1 MVQTPDKMLNR
12 VTAWQKAVVRE
23 AVIRPLAFE
32 KKLSAAERF
41 AACRELGLKATRFYQ
56 LLGQFRRKP
65 VTSSLLDETPGP
77 KKGRRLLLSEQE
89 DAVGCAIQ
97 EIYCRRERPTIT
109 AVHDHV
115 RFICRQRNISAPSWK
130 AVKVRIDRSDQRKL
144 AKAREGASVARQQ
157 YVPVVDEYSVVHA
170 LEVVQI
176 DHTLVDLFVVD
187 AVNRQPLQRPWLT
200 LAIDVASRMVVGFYL
215 SLEHPSSTSVA
226 LAIRHM
232 VLPKASWLVEQN
244 VVGDWPVYG
253 LPTAIHLDNAREFRG
268 KALAWG
274 TAEHGIKLI
283 HRPVARP
290 HYGGHIERLIGT
302 MMGAVHFLPGSTSSD
317 ISARG
322 DYDPQKHAVMT
333 FDELERWL
341 TLEIVGR
348 YHADVHR
355 ALKIPPRLAWED
367 AVLSRGGPL
376 RLPYDEHR
384 FVLDFL
390 PFEERVIRRD
400 GLHLFGLKYW
410 DDVLSPWTGAP
421 DKMRVRYDPRD
432 ISCVFV
438 DGPNGE
444 NWPVRFADLSRPRI
458 TLGEHRQAVAALR
471 ARGFQSVDEHLIFE
485 TIEAQR
491 QLVEGASRQTRSIR
505 RGAERRSRA
514 LAATDWNE
522 AELTDDADDEDF
534 SDLAPLSV
542 EEWS

>member
-1 MVQTPDKMLNR
+1 M
-12 VTAWQKAVVRE
+12 
-23 AVIRPLAFE
+23 
-32 KKLSAAERF
+32 
-41 AACRELGLKATRFYQ
+41 
-56 LLGQFRRKP
+56 
-65 VTSSLLDETPGP
+65 
-77 KKGRRLLLSEQE
+77 
-89 DAVGCAIQ
+89 
-97 EIYCRRERPTIT
+97 
-109 AVHDHV
+109 
-115 RFICRQRNISAPSWK
+115 
-130 AVKVRIDRSDQRKL
+130 KVRIDRSDQKKL

-157 YVPVVDEYSVVHA
+157 YKPVTDEYSA
-170 LEVVQI
+170 GAAMEVVQI

-200 LAIDVASRMVVGFYL
+200 LAIDVASRMVAGFYL

-232 VLPKASWLVEQN
+232 VLPKTSWLAERN
-244 VVGDWPVYG
+244 AAGDWPVHG

-274 TAEHGIKLI
+274 AAEHGINLI

-317 ISARG
+317 IGSCG
-322 DYDPQKHAVMT
+322 DYNPQKHAVMT

-341 TLEIVGR
+341 TLEIIGR
-348 YHADVHR
+348 HHADIHR

-367 AVLSRGGPL
+367 AVLSRREPL

-390 PFEERVIRRD
+390 PFEERIIRRD
-400 GLHLFGLKYW
+400 GLHLFGLRYW
-410 DDVLSPWTGAP
+410 DDVLSPLTGAP

-444 NWPVRFADLSRPRI
+444 SWPVRFADLSRPRI

-471 ARGFQSVDEHLIFE
+471 ARGLQSVDEHLIFE

-491 QLVEGASRQTRSIR
+491 QIVEVAGRQTRSIR

-514 LAATDWNE
+514 LAATDRQHVE
-522 AELTDDADDEDF
+522 TIDDADEDNF

>member
-1 MVQTPDKMLNR
+1 MVRIPDRTLSSE
-12 VTAWQKAVVRE
+12 TAWQRAVARE
-23 AVIRPLAFE
+23 AVIRPIASV
-32 KKLSAAERF
+32 KKLTAPEKF
-41 AACRELGLKATRFYQ
+41 AACRQLGLKPTRFYQ
-56 LLGQFRRKP
+56 LLAQFRRKP

-77 KKGRRLLLSEQE
+77 EKGRRLLSAGQE
-89 DAVGCAIQ
+89 DAVACAIQ

-115 RFICRQRNISAPSWK
+115 RIICPQRNLIAPSWK
-130 AVKVRIDRSDQRKL
+130 AVKVRIDRFDLKKL
-144 AKAREGASVARQQ
+144 ARAREGASAARQQ
-157 YVPVVDEYSVVHA
+157 YTPAIDVYSVAHA
-170 LEVVQI
+170 MEVVQI

-200 LAIDVASRMVVGFYL
+200 LAIDVASRMVAGFYL

-226 LAIRHM
+226 LAVRQM

-283 HRPVARP
+283 YRPVARP

-317 ISARG
+317 IIARG

-348 YHADVHR
+348 YHADIHR
-355 ALKIPPRLAWED
+355 ALRIPPRLAWED
-367 AVLSRGGPL
+367 SVLARREPL

-384 FVLDFL
+384 FVMDFL

-438 DGPNGE
+438 DGPSGE
-444 NWPVRFADLSRPRI
+444 NWPVRFAHLGRPRI

-471 ARGFQSVDEHLIFE
+471 ARGLQSVDEHLIFE

-491 QLVEGASRQTRSIR
+491 RIVEIAGRQTRSVR
-505 RGAERRSRA
+505 REAERQLRA
-514 LAATDWNE
+514 LAATDRQQ
-522 AELTDDADDEDF
+522 AEITDDADGDDF
-534 SDLAPLSV
+534 FDLAPLSV

>member
-1 MVQTPDKMLNR
+1 MAQTPNGMR
-12 VTAWQKAVVRE
+12 ISEMAWQKALARD
-23 AVIRPLAFE
+23 AVIRPLAFGGT
-32 KKLSAAERF
+32 LSVTERSS
-41 AACRELGLKATRFYQ
+41 ACKQLGLKQSRFYQ

-77 KKGRRLLLSEQE
+77 EKGRRLLSPEQE
-89 DAVGCAIQ
+89 AVVTQAIQ
-97 EIYCRRERPTIT
+97 ETYCRRERPTIT

-115 RFICRQRNISAPSWK
+115 RFVCRERNLAAPSWK
-130 AVKVRIDRSDQRKL
+130 AVKVRIDQADRQKL
-144 AKAREGASVARQQ
+144 TKAREGAPASRQRFSA
-157 YVPVVDEYSVVHA
+157 VVGEYSAEHA
-170 LEVVQI
+170 MEIVQI

-200 LAIDVASRMVVGFYL
+200 LAIDIASRMVAGFYL

-232 VLPKASWLVEQN
+232 VLPKTPWLAEQK
-244 VVGDWPVYG
+244 VSGDWPVYG

-268 KALAWG
+268 KALVWG
-274 TAEHGIKLI
+274 AAEHGINLI

-317 ISARG
+317 VASRG

-333 FDELERWL
+333 FDELEQWL
-341 TLEIVGR
+341 ALEIVGR
-348 YHADVHR
+348 YHADIHR

-367 AVLSRGGPL
+367 AVVARREPL
-376 RLPYDEHR
+376 RLPYDGHR

-438 DGPNGE
+438 DGPTGE
-444 NWPVRFADLSRPRI
+444 SWPVRFADLGRPRI

-471 ARGFQSVDEHLIFE
+471 ARGLQSVDEHLIFE

-491 QLVEGASRQTRSIR
+491 QIVEMAGRQTRSMR
-505 RGAERRSRA
+505 RGVERQARA
-514 LAATDWNE
+514 FAATE
-522 AELTDDADDEDF
+522 RHTIGTTDDDDESEF
-534 SDLAPLSV
+534 LDLSPLSV

>member
-1 MVQTPDKMLNR
+1 MAQTPDRMLIGE
-12 VTAWQKAVVRE
+12 TAWQKALARE
-23 AVIRPLAFE
+23 AVIRRIAFV
-32 KKLSAAERF
+32 KKLTGSERF
-41 AACRELGLKATRFYQ
+41 TACSQLGIRPTRFYQ
-56 LLGQFRRKP
+56 LLHQFRRRP

-77 KKGRRLLLSEQE
+77 KKGRRLLSPEQE
-89 DAVGCAIQ
+89 AVIAHAIQ
-97 EIYCRRERPTIT
+97 ETYCRRERPTIT
-109 AVHDHV
+109 AVHEHV
-115 RFICRQRNISAPSWK
+115 RLVCRERNLPAPSWK
-130 AVKVRIDRSDQRKL
+130 AVKVRIDQADRQKL
-144 AKAREGASVARQQ
+144 TKAREGAPAARQRFSA
-157 YVPVVDEYSVVHA
+157 VVGEYSA
-170 LEVVQI
+170 EQAMEIVQI
-176 DHTLVDLFVVD
+176 DHTLVDIFVVD

-200 LAIDVASRMVVGFYL
+200 LGIDIASRIVAGFYL

-232 VLPKASWLVEQN
+232 VLPKKPWLAEQK
-244 VVGDWPVYG
+244 VSGDWPVYG

-268 KALAWG
+268 RALAWG
-274 TAEHGIKLI
+274 VAEHGINLI

-317 ISARG
+317 IASRG

-341 TLEIVGR
+341 ALEIVGR
-348 YHADVHR
+348 YHAEIHR
-355 ALKIPPRLAWED
+355 ALKIPPRLAWEN
-367 AVLSRGGPL
+367 AVLARHEPL

-410 DDVLSPWTGAP
+410 DDVLSPWAGGP
-421 DKMRVRYDPRD
+421 GKMRVRYDPRD
-432 ISCVFV
+432 ISCVFA

-444 NWPVRFADLSRPRI
+444 SWPVRFANLGRPRI

-471 ARGFQSVDEHLIFE
+471 ARGLQSVDEHLIFE

-491 QLVEGASRQTRSIR
+491 QIVEMAGRQTRSMR
-505 RGAERRSRA
+505 RGVERQARA
-514 LAATDWNE
+514 LAATE
-522 AELTDDADDEDF
+522 RHTIGTTDDDDESEF
-534 SDLAPLSV
+534 LNLSPLSV

>member
-1 MVQTPDKMLNR
+1 
-12 VTAWQKAVVRE
+12 
-23 AVIRPLAFE
+23 
-32 KKLSAAERF
+32 
-41 AACRELGLKATRFYQ
+41 
-56 LLGQFRRKP
+56 
-65 VTSSLLDETPGP
+65 
-77 KKGRRLLLSEQE
+77 
-89 DAVGCAIQ
+89 
-97 EIYCRRERPTIT
+97 
-109 AVHDHV
+109 
-115 RFICRQRNISAPSWK
+115 
-130 AVKVRIDRSDQRKL
+130 VKVRIDQADRQKL
-144 AKAREGASVARQQ
+144 TIAREGAPAARQRFSA
-157 YVPVVDEYSVVHA
+157 VVGEYSAEHA
-170 LEVVQI
+170 MEIVQI

-200 LAIDVASRMVVGFYL
+200 LAIDIASRMVAGFYL

-226 LAIRHM
+226 LASRHM
-232 VLPKASWLVEQN
+232 VLPKTPWLTEQN
-244 VVGDWPVYG
+244 VIGDWPVNG
-253 LPTAIHLDNAREFRG
+253 LPTTIHLDNAREFRG
-268 KALAWG
+268 RALAWG
-274 TAEHGIKLI
+274 VAEHGINLI

-317 ISARG
+317 IASRG

-348 YHADVHR
+348 YHADIHR

-367 AVLSRGGPL
+367 AVLARHERL

-390 PFEERVIRRD
+390 PSEERAIRRD

-438 DGPNGE
+438 DGPDGE
-444 NWPVRFADLSRPRI
+444 SWPVRFANLGRPRI

-471 ARGFQSVDEHLIFE
+471 ARGLQSVDEHLIFN
-485 TIEAQR
+485 TIETQR
-491 QLVEGASRQTRSIR
+491 QIVEMAGRQTRSMR
-505 RGAERRSRA
+505 RGVERQARA
-514 LAATDWNE
+514 LAATE
-522 AELTDDADDEDF
+522 RHTIGTTDDDDESEF
-534 SDLAPLSV
+534 LDLSPLSV

>member
-1 MVQTPDKMLNR
+1 MTQTSDRMLIGEI
-12 VTAWQKAVVRE
+12 AWQKALARE
-23 AVIRPLAFE
+23 AVIRPLAFLGT
-32 KKLSAAERF
+32 LSAADR
-41 AACRELGLKATRFYQ
+41 ALACRQLDLRPSRFYQ

-65 VTSSLLDETPGP
+65 VTSSLLDETRGP
-77 KKGRRLLLSEQE
+77 EKGRRLLSPEQE
-89 DAVGCAIQ
+89 AVVTHAIK
-97 EIYCRRERPTIT
+97 ETYCRPERPTIT

-115 RFICRQRNISAPSWK
+115 RLICRQRNLPVPSWK
-130 AVKVRIDRSDQRKL
+130 AVKVRIDQTDRQKL
-144 AKAREGASVARQQ
+144 TKAREGAPTARQRFSA
-157 YVPVVDEYSVVHA
+157 VVGEYSAEHA
-170 LEVVQI
+170 MEIVQI

-200 LAIDVASRMVVGFYL
+200 LAIDIASRMVAGFYL

-232 VLPKASWLVEQN
+232 VLPKTPWLAEQN
-244 VVGDWPVYG
+244 MIGDWPVYG
-253 LPTAIHLDNAREFRG
+253 LPTTIHLDNAREFRG
-268 KALAWG
+268 RALAWG
-274 TAEHGIKLI
+274 VAEHGINLI

-317 ISARG
+317 IASRG

-341 TLEIVGR
+341 ALEIVGR
-348 YHADVHR
+348 YHAEIHR
-355 ALKIPPRLAWED
+355 ALKVPPRLAWDD
-367 AVLSRGGPL
+367 AVHARHERL

-444 NWPVRFADLSRPRI
+444 SWPVRFADLGRPRI

-471 ARGFQSVDEHLIFE
+471 ARGLQSVDEGLIFE

-491 QLVEGASRQTRSIR
+491 QIVENAGRQTRSMR
-505 RGAERRSRA
+505 RGVERQARA
-514 LAATDWNE
+514 LAATE
-522 AELTDDADDEDF
+522 RHTIGTTDDDDESEF
-534 SDLAPLSV
+534 LDLSPLSV

>member
-1 MVQTPDKMLNR
+1 MVQTPDKMLTSE
-12 VTAWQKAVVRE
+12 TAWQKAVVRE

-32 KKLSAAERF
+32 RKLSAAERF
-41 AACRELGLKATRFYQ
+41 AACRQLGLKRTRFYQ
-56 LLGQFRRKP
+56 LLAQFRRKP

-77 KKGRRLLLSEQE
+77 EKGRRLLSSEQE
-89 DAVGCAIQ
+89 DAVACAIQ

-115 RFICRQRNISAPSWK
+115 RVICRQRNIPAPSWK
-130 AVKVRIDRSDQRKL
+130 AVKVRIDRSDQKKL
-144 AKAREGASVARQQ
+144 AKAREGASVSHQQ
-157 YVPVVDEYSVVHA
+157 YKPVTDEYSVGHA

-200 LAIDVASRMVVGFYL
+200 LAIDVASRMVAGFYL

-232 VLPKASWLVEQN
+232 VLPKTSWLAERN
-244 VVGDWPVYG
+244 VVGDWPTHG

-268 KALAWG
+268 RALVWG
-274 TAEHGIKLI
+274 AAEHGINLI

-317 ISARG
+317 IGSRG

-341 TLEIVGR
+341 TLEIIGR
-348 YHADVHR
+348 YHADIHR

-367 AVLSRGGPL
+367 AVLSRREPL
-376 RLPYDEHR
+376 RLPYDKHR

-410 DDVLSPWTGAP
+410 DDVLSPWTGVP

-438 DGPNGE
+438 DGPSGE
-444 NWPVRFADLSRPRI
+444 SWPVRFAELGRPRI

-471 ARGFQSVDEHLIFE
+471 ARGLQSVDEHLIFE

-491 QLVEGASRQTRSIR
+491 QIVEVAGRQTRSIR

-514 LAATDWNE
+514 LAATDRQHVE
-522 AELTDDADDEDF
+522 TVDDADEDNF

>member
-1 MVQTPDKMLNR
+1 MAQTPESILISE
-12 VTAWQKAVVRE
+12 TAWQKALARE
-23 AVIRPLAFE
+23 AVIRPIAFVGA
-32 KKLSAAERF
+32 LNAAERF
-41 AACRELGLKATRFYQ
+41 SACRQLGLRPTRFYQ
-56 LLGQFRRKP
+56 LLRQFRRKP

-77 KKGRRLLLSEQE
+77 EKGRRLLSAEQE
-89 DAVGCAIQ
+89 AAVTWAIQ
-97 EIYCRRERPTIT
+97 ETYCRRERPTIT

-115 RFICRQRNISAPSWK
+115 RLICRQRDLPAPSWK
-130 AVKVRIDRSDQRKL
+130 AVKVRIDQVDRQKL
-144 AKAREGASVARQQ
+144 TKAREGARAARQR
-157 YVPVVDEYSVVHA
+157 YSPVVDEYSAQHA
-170 LEVVQI
+170 MEIVQI

-200 LAIDVASRMVVGFYL
+200 LAIDVASRMVAGFYL
-215 SLEHPSSTSVA
+215 SLEHPSSTSAA

-232 VLPKASWLVEQN
+232 VLPKASWLAEQN
-244 VVGDWPVYG
+244 VVGNWPVHG

-268 KALAWG
+268 RALAWG
-274 TAEHGIKLI
+274 VAEHGINLI

-317 ISARG
+317 VASRG
-322 DYDPQKHAVMT
+322 DYDPRKHAVMT

-348 YHADVHR
+348 YHADIHR
-355 ALKIPPRLAWED
+355 ALRIPPRLAWED
-367 AVLSRGGPL
+367 AVLARHELL

-410 DDVLSPWTGAP
+410 DDVLSPWAGGP
-421 DKMRVRYDPRD
+421 GKMRVRYDPRD
-432 ISCVFV
+432 ISCVFA
-438 DGPNGE
+438 DAPNGE
-444 NWPVRFADLSRPRI
+444 SWPVRFANLGRPRI

-471 ARGFQSVDEHLIFE
+471 ARGLQSVDEHLIFE

-491 QLVEGASRQTRSIR
+491 QIVEMAGRQTRSMR
-505 RGAERRSRA
+505 RGVERRARA
-514 LAATDWNE
+514 LAATE
-522 AELTDDADDEDF
+522 RHTIGTKDDDDESEF
-534 SDLAPLSV
+534 LDLSPLSV

>member
-1 MVQTPDKMLNR
+1 MVQTPERTLISE
-12 VTAWQKAVVRE
+12 TAWQKAVARE
-23 AVIRPLAFE
+23 AVIRPIAFQ
-32 KKLSAAERF
+32 KNLTAPERF
-41 AACRELGLKATRFYQ
+41 AACRELGLKPTRFYQ
-56 LLGQFRRKP
+56 LLAQFRRKP
-65 VTSSLLDETPGP
+65 ITSSLLDEKPGP
-77 KKGRRLLLSEQE
+77 EKGRRLLSSEQE
-89 DAVGCAIQ
+89 DAVTCAIQ
-97 EIYCRRERPTIT
+97 DTYCRRERPTIT

-115 RFICRQRNISAPSWK
+115 RVICRQRDIPAPSWK

-144 AKAREGASVARQQ
+144 AKAREGAIVARQQ
-157 YVPVVDEYSVVHA
+157 YKPVTDEYSVGDA
-170 LEVVQI
+170 MEVVQI

-200 LAIDVASRMVVGFYL
+200 LAIDVASRMVAGFYL

-232 VLPKASWLVEQN
+232 VLPKTSWLAERN
-244 VVGDWPVYG
+244 VVSDWPVHG
-253 LPTAIHLDNAREFRG
+253 LPAAIHLDNAREFRG

-274 TAEHGIKLI
+274 AAEHGINLI

-317 ISARG
+317 IGSRG

-348 YHADVHR
+348 YHAEIHR
-355 ALKIPPRLAWED
+355 ALKIPPWLAWED
-367 AVLSRGGPL
+367 AVLARREPL

-444 NWPVRFADLSRPRI
+444 SWPVRFADLGRPRI

-471 ARGFQSVDEHLIFE
+471 ARGLQSVDEHLIFE

-491 QLVEGASRQTRSIR
+491 QIVEMASRQTRSSR
-505 RGAERRSRA
+505 RGAERQSRA
-514 LAATDWNE
+514 LAAIDQQRVETI
-522 AELTDDADDEDF
+522 DDADEDNF

>member
-1 MVQTPDKMLNR
+1 M
-12 VTAWQKAVVRE
+12 
-23 AVIRPLAFE
+23 
-32 KKLSAAERF
+32 
-41 AACRELGLKATRFYQ
+41 
-56 LLGQFRRKP
+56 
-65 VTSSLLDETPGP
+65 LDETPGP
-77 KKGRRLLLSEQE
+77 EKGRRLLSREHE
-89 DAVGCAIQ
+89 DAVAYAIQ
-97 EIYCRRERPTIT
+97 ETYCRRERPTIT

-115 RFICRQRNISAPSWK
+115 RVICRQRNLPAPSWK
-130 AVKVRIDRSDQRKL
+130 AVKARIDQSDRQKL
-144 AKAREGASVARQQ
+144 TKAREGGRAARQR
-157 YVPVVDEYSVVHA
+157 YTPVVEEYSAQHA
-170 LEVVQI
+170 MEIVQI

-187 AVNRQPLQRPWLT
+187 VVSREPLQRPWLT
-200 LAIDVASRMVVGFYL
+200 LAIDVASRMVAGFYL

-232 VLPKASWLVEQN
+232 VLPKASWLAEQN
-244 VVGDWPVYG
+244 VVGDWPVHG

-274 TAEHGIKLI
+274 AAEHGINLI

-317 ISARG
+317 IGSRG
-322 DYDPQKHAVMT
+322 DCDPQKHAVMT

-348 YHADVHR
+348 YHADIHR

-367 AVLSRGGPL
+367 AVLARREPL

-390 PFEERVIRRD
+390 SFEERAIRRD

-421 DKMRVRYDPRD
+421 EKMRVRYDPRD

-444 NWPVRFADLSRPRI
+444 SWPVRFADLGRPRI
-458 TLGEHRQAVAALR
+458 TLGEHRQAMAALR
-471 ARGFQSVDEHLIFE
+471 ARGLQSVDEHLIFE

-491 QLVEGASRQTRSIR
+491 QIVEMAGRQTRSIR
-505 RGAERRSRA
+505 RGAERQSRA
-514 LAATDWNE
+514 LAATNRQQ
-522 AELTDDADDEDF
+522 AGMTDDGDEDDF
-534 SDLAPLSV
+534 LDLSPLSV

>member
-1 MVQTPDKMLNR
+1 MVQTPDRMIISE
-12 VTAWQKAVVRE
+12 TAWQKAVARE
-23 AVIRPLAFE
+23 AVIRPIDFV
-32 KKLSAAERF
+32 KKLTGPERF
-41 AACRELGLKATRFYQ
+41 AACRELGLKPSRFYQ
-56 LLGQFRRKP
+56 LLARFRRKP
-65 VTSSLLDETPGP
+65 VTSSLLDEPPGP
-77 KKGRRLLLSEQE
+77 EKGKLLLPPEQE
-89 DAVGCAIQ
+89 DAVTCAIQ
-97 EIYCRRERPTIT
+97 QIYCRRERPTIT
-109 AVHDHV
+109 AVHDQV
-115 RFICRQRNISAPSWK
+115 RLICRQRNIPAPSWK
-130 AVKVRIDRSDQRKL
+130 AVKVRIDRFDQRKL
-144 AKAREGASVARQQ
+144 AKAREGARGARQQ
-157 YVPVVDEYSVVHA
+157 FTPVVDEYSVGSA
-170 LEVVQI
+170 MEVVQI

-187 AVNRQPLQRPWLT
+187 VVNRQPLQRPWLT
-200 LAIDVASRMVVGFYL
+200 LAIDVASRMVAGFYL

-232 VLPKASWLVEQN
+232 VLPKTLWLAERN
-244 VVGDWPVYG
+244 VVGDWPVHG
-253 LPTAIHLDNAREFRG
+253 FPTAIHLDNAREFRG

-274 TAEHGIKLI
+274 AAEHGINLI

-317 ISARG
+317 IGSRG

-348 YHADVHR
+348 YHADIHR

-367 AVLSRGGPL
+367 AVPSRREPL

-390 PFEERVIRRD
+390 PFEERVVRRD

-432 ISCVFV
+432 ISCVFI

-444 NWPVRFADLSRPRI
+444 SWPVRFADLSRPRI

-471 ARGFQSVDEHLIFE
+471 ARGLQSVDEHLIFE
-485 TIEAQR
+485 NIEAQR
-491 QLVEGASRQTRSIR
+491 QIVEMAERQTRSMR
-505 RGAERRSRA
+505 RGAERQLRA
-514 LAATDWNE
+514 LAATDQQHME
-522 AELTDDADDEDF
+522 MTDDAKEEDF
-534 SDLAPLSV
+534 FDLVPLSV

>member
-1 MVQTPDKMLNR
+1 MAQTPNGTLISE
-12 VTAWQKAVVRE
+12 TAWQKALARE
-23 AVIRPLAFE
+23 AVIRPLAFGGA
-32 KKLSAAERF
+32 LSVSERSS
-41 AACRELGLKATRFYQ
+41 ACRQLGLRPSRLYQ
-56 LLGQFRRKP
+56 LLSQFRRKP

-77 KKGRRLLLSEQE
+77 EKGRRLLSPEQE
-89 DAVGCAIQ
+89 AAVTHAIQ
-97 EIYCRRERPTIT
+97 QTYCRRERPTVT

-115 RFICRQRNISAPSWK
+115 RLICRERNLPAPSWK
-130 AVKVRIDRSDQRKL
+130 AVKVRIDQADRKKL
-144 AKAREGASVARQQ
+144 TTAREGALAARQRFSA
-157 YVPVVDEYSVVHA
+157 VVGEYSAQHA
-170 LEVVQI
+170 MEIVQI

-187 AVNRQPLQRPWLT
+187 TVNRQPLQRPWLT
-200 LAIDVASRMVVGFYL
+200 LAIDIASRMVAGFYL

-232 VLPKASWLVEQN
+232 VLPKTPWLAERN
-244 VVGDWPVYG
+244 VIGDWPVYG

-268 KALAWG
+268 RALAWG
-274 TAEHGIKLI
+274 VAEHGINLI

-317 ISARG
+317 VASRG
-322 DYDPQKHAVMT
+322 NYDPQKHAVMT

-348 YHADVHR
+348 YHADIHR
-355 ALKIPPRLAWED
+355 ALRIPPRLAWED
-367 AVLSRGGPL
+367 AVLARHERL

-390 PFEERVIRRD
+390 PFEQRAIRRD

-421 DKMRVRYDPRD
+421 EKMRVRYDPRD

-438 DGPNGE
+438 DGPDGE
-444 NWPVRFADLSRPRI
+444 SWPVRFANLGRPRI

-471 ARGFQSVDEHLIFE
+471 ARGLQSVDEHLIFE
-485 TIEAQR
+485 TIEAQ
-491 QLVEGASRQTRSIR
+491 QQIVELAGRQTRSMR
-505 RGAERRSRA
+505 RGVERQARA
-514 LAATDWNE
+514 LAATE
-522 AELTDDADDEDF
+522 RHTIGTTDDDDESEF
-534 SDLAPLSV
+534 LDLSPLSV